1 MARVTTAVNPSVSG
15 ALCEKTRASRLLAL
29 AALGWGP
36 PLPRNADWLAGVG
49 PWGAGVPPLPRTCYL
64 QRCCLSCPPAPAF
77 LPCLHRVY
85 EESVPQPQPRFCL
98 CHLLLCGLGPVP
110 PLTGWWGEGGMTCGQ
125 GPAHT
130 GAGGSFA
137 LRRPGWWG
145 GSAAGPEAGSESKW
159 HSQAQGVQVG
169 RGPPLNDEASPLPDP
184 LDPSLP
190 HAFQTCLLICSGPS

>member
-1 MARVTTAVNPSVSG
+1 M
-15 ALCEKTRASRLLAL
+15 
-29 AALGWGP
+29 
-36 PLPRNADWLAGVG
+36 
-49 PWGAGVPPLPRTCYL
+49 PPLPRTCYL

-145 GSAAGPEAGSESKW
+145 GLCCRARGGVREQVAFTGSGGAGGSGASLER
-159 HSQAQGVQVG
+159 
-169 RGPPLNDEASPLPDP
+169 RGFSSPRPSGPFTAPRVPDLSPHLFRSLLTPLPAELCELLALAFCAILTRSPSPL
-184 LDPSLP
+184 LTAP
-190 HAFQTCLLICSGPS
+190 HPRLLWKGS